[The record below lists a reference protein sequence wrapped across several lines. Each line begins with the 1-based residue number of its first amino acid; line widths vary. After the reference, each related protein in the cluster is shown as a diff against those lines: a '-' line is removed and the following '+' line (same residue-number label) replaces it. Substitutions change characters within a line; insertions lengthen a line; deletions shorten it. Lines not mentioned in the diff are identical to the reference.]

1 MQSISE
7 MVTKMIDFYNGNLHD
22 INHFIKVWTYAK
34 TIGDLE
40 HLDEETQFILEA
52 AAVVHDISCPLCRE
66 KYGNADGKRQEQESP
81 ALVFDFL
88 KDTGMSA
95 SQIDRVIYLVAHHH
109 TLDNIEGID
118 YQILIE
124 ADYIV
129 NADES
134 SYSPENIAN
143 FDKSHFK
150 TQAGHSLLHSVFRF

>member
-7 MVTKMIDFYNGNLHD
+7 MVARMIDFYNGSLHD

-34 TIGDLE
+34 TIGELE
-40 HLDEETQFILEA
+40 QLDSETQFILES

-66 KYGNADGKRQEQESP
+66 KYGNADGKRQEEESP
-81 ALVFDFL
+81 VLVADFL

-95 SQIDRVIYLVAHHH
+95 AQIDRVVYLVSHHH
-109 TLDNIEGID
+109 TLDNIQGLD

-134 SYSPENIAN
+134 SYSAENIAN
-143 FDKSHFK
+143 FDNNIFK
-150 TQAGHSLLHSVFRF
+150 TKAGRSLLHSVFRF

>member
-7 MVTKMIDFYNGNLHD
+7 LVGRMIDFYNGNLHD

-34 TIGDLE
+34 TIGELE
-40 HLDEETQFILEA
+40 HLDGETQFILEA

-66 KYGNADGKRQEQESP
+66 KYRNADGKRQEEESP
-81 ALVFDFL
+81 ALVTDFL
-88 KDTGMSA
+88 KDTGMST
-95 SQIDRVIYLVAHHH
+95 SQIDRIVYLVSHHH
-109 TLDNIEGID
+109 TLNNIEGID

-143 FDKSHFK
+143 FDENYFK
-150 TQAGHSLLHSVFRF
+150 TQAGHSLLHSVFGF